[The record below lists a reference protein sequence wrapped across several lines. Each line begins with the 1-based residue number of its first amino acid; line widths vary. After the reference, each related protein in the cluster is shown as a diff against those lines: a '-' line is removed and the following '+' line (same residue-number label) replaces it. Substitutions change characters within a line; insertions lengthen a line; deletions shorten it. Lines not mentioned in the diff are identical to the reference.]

1 MRFLFSTLPG
11 LGHFFPIVPLAWG
24 ARAAGHDVLVA
35 TTSWALEAS
44 GRAGLPAIDAAPGTD
59 ITEIFRTMQERT
71 ATGFP
76 LSQGAPT
83 DATMHAAAGMFAEI
97 SDRMADRT
105 VEAARSWQP
114 DVVVHTPL
122 GGAGPLAATLQ
133 SIPAVL
139 HGFGLGPGERLT
151 QLTDLIFRAMR
162 PAFERHGLPGMPAP
176 PSAVIDPTPPS
187 MRDADR
193 PPTWPVRYVAYNG
206 GGALADWLLAPLSRD
221 RICVTLGTVVPYTA
235 GVGVLAGVIEAVSE
249 LDAEVVLA
257 LGEADRSTLGPL
269 PGNVRTTGWVPL
281 SALVPTCRVLV
292 HHGGAGSTMN
302 ALVAGVVQL
311 VLPHGADQFANAA
324 AVQRRGVGLS
334 HRRR

>member
-1 MRFLFSTLPG
+1 ML
-11 LGHFFPIVPLAWG
+11 
-24 ARAAGHDVLVA
+24 
-35 TTSWALEAS
+35 
-44 GRAGLPAIDAAPGTD
+44 
-59 ITEIFRTMQERT
+59 
-71 ATGFP
+71 
-76 LSQGAPT
+76 
-83 DATMHAAAGMFAEI
+83 AAAGMFAEI

-139 HGFGLGPGERLT
+139 HGFGLGPGGRLT

-162 PAFERHGLPGMPAP
+162 PAFERHGLPGIPAP
-176 PSAVIDPTPPS
+176 PRAVIDPTPPS
-187 MRDADR
+187 MRDADYSELSGALR
-193 PPTWPVRYVAYNG
+193 GASGPACLPAWSTRYVAYNG
-206 GGALADWLLAPLSRD
+206 GGALGDWLLAPLSRD

-334 HRRR
+334 HLPGEADPSTLRRSLHRLLAEPEFFQAADEVSREIAALPPPAEMVLRLESRISFSV